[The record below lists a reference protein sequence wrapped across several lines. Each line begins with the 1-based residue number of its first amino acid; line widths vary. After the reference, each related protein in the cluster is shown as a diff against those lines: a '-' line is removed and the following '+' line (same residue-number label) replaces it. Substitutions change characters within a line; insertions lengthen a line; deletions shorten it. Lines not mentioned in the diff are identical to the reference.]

1 MPVFLER
8 LKKIICISAG
18 FTAGMLEFMMDTD
31 SQKLFYQLII
41 EGTGKIVF
49 FIMPIKKIK
58 NLWNEKGLMQLR

>member
-1 MPVFLER
+1 
-8 LKKIICISAG
+8 
-18 FTAGMLEFMMDTD
+18 MLEFMMDTD

-49 FIMPIKKIK
+49 YNADKKIK